1 MTDLVFR
8 MDARASL
15 TAPAVWSGRIL
26 SGVIGGFL
34 AVEGLA
40 RLLAGRAL
48 VAPSEAAP
56 VLAPSLQT
64 GLGAALVLGAV
75 LLALSRT
82 RLAGAVLLTLCIGG
96 LLAAEVRAATPS
108 ASHILFWAYVGLLT
122 GAGSALRHIRFR

>member
-1 MTDLVFR
+1 VTDLAFR
-8 MDARASL
+8 MPGRPL

-56 VLAPSLQT
+56 VLEAPLQT
-64 GLGAALVLGAV
+64 GLGAALLLGVA
-75 LLALSRT
+75 LLAAGRT
-82 RLAGAVLLTLCIGG
+82 RLAGAILLTLDLGG
-96 LLAAEVRAATPS
+96 LLAAEVQAASPS
-108 ASHILFWAYVGLLT
+108 LSHILFWAYVGLLIWS
-122 GAGSALRHIRFR
+122 GFALRRLRVRP